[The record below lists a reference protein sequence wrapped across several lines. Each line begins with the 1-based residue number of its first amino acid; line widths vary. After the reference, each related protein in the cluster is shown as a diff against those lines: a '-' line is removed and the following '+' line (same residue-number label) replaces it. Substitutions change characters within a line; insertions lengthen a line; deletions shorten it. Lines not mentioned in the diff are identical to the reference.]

1 MMSDT
6 ASDRPRAF
14 LSYSRRDSAKA
25 EQILTALEERGV
37 EVFRDTE
44 DILPAEDWRGRL
56 DGLIG
61 AADAIVFL
69 MSPNSVRSEV
79 CSWEVHLSGALNK
92 RLVPVLLAPV
102 DDAITP
108 PEVARLNYVFAT
120 PDRDF
125 ADAMNRVA
133 AAVQT
138 DIGWMRDHTR
148 LGERAREWDRA
159 ARPRASLLRGQD
171 LTGAERWLSSQ
182 PAAAPAPTAL
192 TREWI
197 GASRAAAV
205 RRQRF
210 WVAGSLVV
218 AAVSIGLGI
227 VAEVNRRI
235 AAEQRDRAERILDRS
250 SKTANDLVFDMAQR
264 FRDRAGVPQ
273 ELVEDLLGRSR
284 ALLDQLAEAGE
295 DRPDLIRSR
304 AAALTEMSVTLARRG
319 ALDAAL
325 DAARQANAHF
335 TALAADGAAAS
346 EADLAVGLDREG
358 DILVRQGDLEAAE
371 ARFRAAHAIN
381 ARIGGAGAPAA
392 WRINLAVSEEKLG
405 DMALA
410 RSDAPAALAAFDR
423 AMTLRDTVEAR
434 GRGTAILLEK
444 QGDAL
449 VFSNDVEAA
458 MAAYEASLSLTTAA
472 AEAAPDD
479 TALMRD
485 LSVIRQKLGDLVAQ
499 TEGAEAATEH
509 FEADLEI
516 ARRLHRL
523 DPGREDWALDL
534 ATSLDRLGVARFQT
548 GDAEAALALIVEATE
563 VASALATRDPR
574 RVDLQTA
581 ATGAAQKASLVAF
594 ALGDY
599 ALAAGVARD
608 DAARMAPL
616 GEAELY
622 ADAVNNVAWYGLFT
636 GDPSDALAAAEEA
649 VSLDAENQGYLM
661 NRAHA
666 LMFAG
671 DFIEASKIYASRKDE
686 AWLALLASDIEAFAA
701 AGLSHPPV
709 DGIAAAPE

>member
-1 MMSDT
+1 MSDT

-14 LSYSRRDSAKA
+14 LSYSRRDSAMA

-182 PAAAPAPTAL
+182 PAAAPAPTTL

-210 WVAGSLVV
+210 WVAGSLAV

-335 TALAADGAAAS
+335 TALAADGAAEA

-358 DILVRQGDLEAAE
+358 DILVRQGDLDAAE
-371 ARFRAAHAIN
+371 ARFRTAHSIN
-381 ARIGGAGAPAA
+381 ARIGGADAPPA

-410 RSDAPAALAAFDR
+410 RGDEAAALAAFGR
-423 AMTLRDTVEAR
+423 AMSERDAVEAR
-434 GRGTAILLEK
+434 GRGAAILLEK

-449 VFSNDVEAA
+449 IAFGDVEAA
-458 MAAYEASLSLTTAA
+458 LAAYETSLALTMASAQ
-472 AEAAPDD
+472 AAPED
-479 TALMRD
+479 TALKRD
-485 LSVIRQKLGDLVAQ
+485 ISVIRQKIGDLVAS
-499 TEGAEAATEH
+499 ENGAEAAAPH
-509 FEADLEI
+509 FEADLAISRE
-516 ARRLHRL
+516 LHRL

-534 ATSLDRLGVARFQT
+534 AKSLDRLGVVRFQT
-548 GDAEAALALIVEATE
+548 GDAEAALALIVEAAET
-563 VASALATRDPR
+563 ASVLAARDPLR
-574 RVDLQTA
+574 IGLQSA

-599 ALAAGVARD
+599 VQAARVARD
-608 DAARMAPL
+608 NAARLAPL
-616 GEAELY
+616 ADSELY

-636 GDPSDALAAAEEA
+636 GDPAEALAAAEEA
-649 VSLDAENQGYLM
+649 VSLDPENTGYAM

-666 LMFAG
+666 LMLSGDLEAARAAYGARSGDDWRALMESDFAA
-671 DFIEASKIYASRKDE
+671 FDE
-686 AWLALLASDIEAFAA
+686 AGLAR
-701 AGLSHPPV
+701 PPI
-709 DGIAAAPE
+709 DAMIGPSE